1 MLWKLVSRPV
11 VTVSPDATVEE
22 AARAMRTKNVGAVV
36 VVRDG
41 RPAGILTDRDVAV
54 GVVGRARNPALVKV
68 GEVMRKNPTV
78 IQEHAGILDAARL
91 LGKKGVRRLPVV
103 NTRSELVGI
112 ISLDDILVL
121 LTSEMGHIG
130 SALSQ
135 ELRRPKP

>member
-1 MLWKLVSRPV
+1 MLWNLASKPV

-22 AARAMRTKNVGAVV
+22 AARLMRTKNVGAVV

-41 RPAGILTDRDVAV
+41 RPAGILTDRDVAI
-54 GVVGRARNPALVKV
+54 GVVGRARNPALVEV
-68 GEVMRKNPTV
+68 REVMHKNPTV
-78 IQEHAGILDAARL
+78 IPEHAGILDVARL

-103 NTRSELVGI
+103 NTRSELTGI

-121 LTSEMGHIG
+121 LTNEMSHIA
-130 SALSQ
+130 SVLAR

>member
-1 MLWKLVSRPV
+1 MLWKLCTRPV
-11 VTVSPDATVEE
+11 VTASPDATVEE

-36 VVRDG
+36 VISHG
-41 RPAGILTDRDVAV
+41 RPVGILTDRDVAV

-103 NTRSELVGI
+103 NKRSKLVGI

-121 LTSEMGHIG
+121 LTTEMGHIG

-135 ELRRPKP
+135 EMRRPKP

>member
-1 MLWKLVSRPV
+1 
-11 VTVSPDATVEE
+11 
-22 AARAMRTKNVGAVV
+22 

-68 GEVMRKNPTV
+68 GEMMRKNPTV
-78 IQEHAGILDAARL
+78 IQEHSGILDAARL

-112 ISLDDILVL
+112 IALDDILVL
-121 LTSEMGHIG
+121 LASEMGHIG
-130 SALSQ
+130 AALTQ

>member
-1 MLWKLVSRPV
+1 MLWKLCTRPV

-54 GVVGRARNPALVKV
+54 GVVGLARNPALVKV

-78 IQEHAGILDAARL
+78 IQEHAGILDAAQL

-121 LTSEMGHIG
+121 LTTEMGHIG

-135 ELRRPKP
+135 EMRRPKP

>member
-1 MLWKLVSRPV
+1 MLWKLCTRPV
-11 VTVSPDATVEE
+11 VTVSPDATAEE

-36 VVRDG
+36 VVRHG

-68 GEVMRKNPTV
+68 GEVMRKNPAV

-103 NTRSELVGI
+103 NTRGELVGI

-130 SALSQ
+130 STLSQ
-135 ELRRPKP
+135 EMRRPTP

>member
-11 VTVSPDATVEE
+11 VTVSPDATVEV

-36 VVRDG
+36 VVRNG
-41 RPAGILTDRDVAV
+41 RPAGILTDRDVTI
-54 GVVGRARNPALVKV
+54 GVVGRARNPALVTV

-78 IQEHAGILDAARL
+78 IPEHAGILDAARL
-91 LGKKGVRRLPVV
+91 LGKRRVRRLPVV
-103 NTRSELVGI
+103 NTRNELTGI

-121 LTSEMGHIG
+121 LTSEMGHIA

-135 ELRRPKP
+135 EMRRPTP

>member
-1 MLWKLVSRPV
+1 MLWKLCTRPG
-11 VTVSPDATVEE
+11 VTVSPDATAEE

-41 RPAGILTDRDVAV
+41 RPAGILTDRDVAI
-54 GVVGRARNPALVKV
+54 GVVGHARNPALVKV

-78 IQEHAGILDAARL
+78 IQEDAGILDAARL

-103 NTRSELVGI
+103 NTRGELTGI

-121 LTSEMGHIG
+121 LTSEMAHIG
-130 SALSQ
+130 STLSQ
-135 ELRRPKP
+135 EMRRPTP

>member
-1 MLWKLVSRPV
+1 
-11 VTVSPDATVEE
+11 
-22 AARAMRTKNVGAVV
+22 MRTKNVGAVV

-41 RPAGILTDRDVAV
+41 RPAGILTDRDVAI

-78 IQEHAGILDAARL
+78 IQEDAGILDAARL

-103 NTRSELVGI
+103 NTRGELVGI

-135 ELRRPKP
+135 EMRRPKP

>member
-1 MLWKLVSRPV
+1 MLWKPVSRPV

-22 AARAMRTKNVGAVV
+22 AARSMRTKNVGAVV
-36 VVRDG
+36 VVRDS

-54 GVVGRARNPALVKV
+54 GVVGRARNPTLVKV

-78 IQEHAGILDAARL
+78 IPEHAGILDAARL
-91 LGKKGVRRLPVV
+91 LGRKGVRRLPVV
-103 NTRSELVGI
+103 NTRSELTGI

-121 LTSEMGHIG
+121 LTSEMGHIA

-135 ELRRPKP
+135 EMRRPKP